1 MLDLRKLTT
10 KEFANE
16 IGEKFETI
24 LKLMSDCSHL
34 SYVNNPYAC
43 IVEYVTKANISNY
56 NREIVAK
63 FIYTN
68 ICNRPEH
75 RFFDTKGYSIT
86 LI

>member
-1 MLDLRKLTT
+1 MLDLRKLTV

-24 LKLMSDCSHL
+24 RNLMSDCSHL
-34 SYVNNPYAC
+34 GYTTTPYAH
-43 IVEYVTKANISNY
+43 IVENVLNSNISNY
-56 NREIVAK
+56 NKEIVAK

-75 RFFDTKGYSIT
+75 RFYDRKGYSIT